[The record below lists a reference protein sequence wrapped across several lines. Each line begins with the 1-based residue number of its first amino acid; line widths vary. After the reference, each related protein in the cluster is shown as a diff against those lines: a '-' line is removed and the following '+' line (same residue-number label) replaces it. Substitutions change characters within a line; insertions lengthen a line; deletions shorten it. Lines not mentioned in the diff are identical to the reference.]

1 MSVVRPVPYNIQ
13 VGEYIDA
20 SAITKNFIQLVE
32 DINANVLA
40 AGGNPSQPFFVAPA
54 VDPGQAVNLGQAN
67 SLYAPAGNYAAL
79 NGDPAQVFAVANAT
93 SSTQA
98 VNLSQ
103 LGSYNQVIA
112 SFATGTLPST
122 CWGGA
127 VQVQQNATA
136 TIPTTNPPAGSKV
149 VLFGFGGPFSVASN
163 SNQYIYSPA
172 LGLTPS
178 SGPTTVT
185 VSDGGWIE
193 LTSRGNGE
201 YDITGGSLLVFQSV
215 APVFT
220 QPVSVPNAVSN
231 GQAVN
236 LGQVQTLI
244 GNSGS
249 SLPVTQPISSLP
261 ANYDTNQVVL
271 LATST
276 PTTGVSFSASDSRV
290 LSVGEGP
297 NGPFVR
303 ANTNPLDLTSNS
315 GVLVPN
321 AVTSAHALNLG
332 QADSRYQQRNLIVEA
347 GAAGT
352 LTSNAYIGV
361 YVNAIQVNGSGVAV
375 TLPGNCVGSYAVAT
389 ATATATQTINV
400 LKKAVGSTTLT
411 TVGTITFAAGASS
424 GTFSTTSSAAVTFN
438 PGEAMYVQV
447 GSTADTTLANVA
459 ISLFLTY

>member
-1 MSVVRPVPYNIQ
+1 VFQ
-13 VGEYIDA
+13 
-20 SAITKNFIQLVE
+20 
-32 DINANVLA
+32 NV
-40 AGGNPSQPFFVAPA
+40 
-54 VDPGQAVNLGQAN
+54 
-67 SLYAPAGNYAAL
+67 
-79 NGDPAQVFAVANAT
+79 
-93 SSTQA
+93 
-98 VNLSQ
+98 
-103 LGSYNQVIA
+103 
-112 SFATGTLPST
+112 
-122 CWGGA
+122 
-127 VQVQQNATA
+127 
-136 TIPTTNPPAGSKV
+136 
-149 VLFGFGGPFSVASN
+149 
-163 SNQYIYSPA
+163 SPA
-172 LGLTPS
+172 
-178 SGPTTVT
+178 
-185 VSDGGWIE
+185 
-193 LTSRGNGE
+193 
-201 YDITGGSLLVFQSV
+201 
-215 APVFT
+215 FT
-220 QPVSVPNAVSN
+220 KPVSVPNAVSN

-244 GNSGS
+244 SNSGS
-249 SLPVTQPISSLP
+249 SLPVTQSISSRP
-261 ANYDTNQVVL
+261 SDYDTNQVVL

-276 PTTGVSFSASDSRV
+276 PTTGVSFSSSDSRV
-290 LSVGEGP
+290 ISVGEGP

-361 YVNAIQVNGSGVAV
+361 YVNAMQVNGSGVAV
-375 TLPGNCVGSYAVAT
+375 TLPGNGVGSYAVAT
-389 ATATATQTINV
+389 ATATNSQTINI

-447 GSTADTTLANVA
+447 GSSADTTLANVA